1 MAQAAQKISAPHL
14 EWVRPPLQARTRRT
28 LGRVLDAAEKLVAEK
43 GFADSGIAEIA
54 RVAGTSVGGFYRRF
68 HDKQGLLQ
76 ALHARFCEEAR
87 VTADAA
93 LDPSRWSGAS
103 TDEVVRQVT
112 AFIIAIHRERAG
124 SFRAFMLA
132 ALSDETVRQRTL
144 EVREHLHR
152 RLGALLADRR
162 DELTRADTDRTAAFA
177 IDVLVGTLSQAVQFR
192 QESDPTI
199 DDELPRVILAYL
211 GVRAD

>member
-43 GFADSGIAEIA
+43 GFADSSIAEIA

-177 IDVLVGTLSQAVQFR
+177 IDVIVGMLSQAVQFQ